1 MTGAIVSTIPYSN
14 PNVVSTAL
22 HPAAWYDV
30 SHLQS
35 TTLTFDS
42 NKGAC
47 FRFAINAESHA
58 GLEVCAFYKH
68 GLLTI
73 LTDQE
78 NKYQEADSGSGFYI
92 VKGNNSAAIT
102 IKNRL
107 GGTHKLLINIKEGVL
122 LSATAWA

>member
-1 MTGAIVSTIPYSN
+1 
-14 PNVVSTAL
+14 
-22 HPAAWYDV
+22 V

-35 TTLTFDS
+35 TTLTFDAT
-42 NKGAC
+42 KGEC
-47 FRFAINAESHA
+47 FKFSINAEGHA
-58 GLEVCAFYKH
+58 GMEVCAYYKH

-92 VKGNNSAAIT
+92 AKGNNTGVIT
-102 IKNRL
+102 IKSRL
-107 GGTHKLLINIKEGVL
+107 GGTHKILITIKEGVL